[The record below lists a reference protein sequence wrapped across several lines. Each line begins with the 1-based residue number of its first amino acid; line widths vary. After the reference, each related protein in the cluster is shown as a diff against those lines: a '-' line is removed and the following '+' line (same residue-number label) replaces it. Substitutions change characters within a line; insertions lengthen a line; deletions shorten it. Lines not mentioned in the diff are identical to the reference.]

1 MTSEIAQANGKI
13 EPPVDEAIDLVE
25 WYFEQGWTD
34 GLPVVPPYTGK
45 GCGNG
50 IGFGREP

>member
-13 EPPVDEAIDLVE
+13 ESPTGEAIDLVE

-34 GLPVVPPYTGK
+34 YWLQ
-45 GCGNG
+45 
-50 IGFGREP
+50 